1 MESAARVA
9 DQLAAAYPD
18 ARCELNF
25 TTPFE
30 LLVATVLSAQSTDV
44 RVNAVTPKLFDEF
57 PDAEALAVASP
68 ERVESIIRP
77 VGMYRNK
84 AMALVGLSRMI
95 VDEYAGAVPDTLEQ
109 LVALPG
115 VGRKTANVVLGNA
128 FGVPGIT
135 PDTHV
140 MRVSNRLGWV
150 DSRKPDAVE
159 QRLMELL
166 PREQWTVMSH
176 VLITHGRRVCHAR
189 RPACGACPVVDACPS
204 NDCGEQDPEKAA
216 ALVTQGAG
224 R

>member
-9 DQLAAAYPD
+9 DKLAAAYPD
-18 ARCELNF
+18 ARCELDF

-30 LLVATVLSAQSTDV
+30 LLVATVLSGQSTDV

-84 AMALVGLSRMI
+84 AAALVGLSQMI
-95 VDEYAGAVPDTLEQ
+95 VDEHAGAVPDTLER

-128 FGVPGIT
+128 FDVPGIT

-150 DSRKPDAVE
+150 DSRNPDVVE
-159 QRLMELL
+159 RRLMELL
-166 PREQWTVMSH
+166 PRERWTAMSH
-176 VLITHGRRVCHAR
+176 VLIAHGRRVCHAR
-189 RPACGACPVVDACPS
+189 RPACGACPVADACPS
-204 NDCGEQDPEKAA
+204 NDCGEQDPTKAA
-216 ALVTQGAG
+216 ALVVQGPS

>member
-84 AMALVGLSRMI
+84 AVALVGLSRMI
-95 VDEYAGAVPDTLEQ
+95 VDEHAGAVPDTLEQ

-150 DSRKPDAVE
+150 DSRKPDVVE
-159 QRLMELL
+159 RRLMELL
-166 PREQWTVMSH
+166 PRERWTAMSH
-176 VLITHGRRVCHAR
+176 VLIAHGRRVCHAR

>member
-18 ARCELNF
+18 ARCELDF

-57 PDAEALAVASP
+57 PDAEALAVASQ

-84 AMALVGLSRMI
+84 AAALVGLSQMI
-95 VDEYAGAVPDTLEQ
+95 VDEHAGAVPDTLEQ

-128 FGVPGIT
+128 FDVPGIT

-150 DSRKPDAVE
+150 DSRNPDVVE
-159 QRLMELL
+159 RRLMELL
-166 PREQWTVMSH
+166 PCEQWTAMSH
-176 VLITHGRRVCHAR
+176 ALIAHGRRVCHAR
-189 RPACGACPVVDACPS
+189 RPACGACPVVNACPS

-216 ALVTQGAG
+216 ALVVQGPS

>member
-18 ARCELNF
+18 ARCELDF

-68 ERVESIIRP
+68 ERVENIIRP

-84 AMALVGLSRMI
+84 AAALVGLSRMI
-95 VDEYAGAVPDTLEQ
+95 VDEHAGAVPDTLEQ

-128 FGVPGIT
+128 FDVPGIT

-150 DSRKPDAVE
+150 DSRNPDVVE
-159 QRLMELL
+159 RRLMELL
-166 PREQWTVMSH
+166 PRERWTAMSH
-176 VLITHGRRVCHAR
+176 VLIAHGRRVCHAR
-189 RPACGACPVVDACPS
+189 RPACGACPVADACPS
-204 NDCGEQDPEKAA
+204 NDCGEQDPTKAA
-216 ALVTQGAG
+216 TLVAEGPS

>member
-57 PDAEALAVASP
+57 PDAEALAVASS

-84 AMALVGLSRMI
+84 ATALVGLSRMI
-95 VDEYAGAVPDTLEQ
+95 VDEHAGAVPDTLEQ

-166 PREQWTVMSH
+166 PRGQWTGMSH

-216 ALVTQGAG
+216 ALVTREAG

>member
-18 ARCELNF
+18 ARCELDF

-57 PDAEALAVASP
+57 PDAEALALASL
-68 ERVESIIRP
+68 ERVENIIRP

-84 AMALVGLSRMI
+84 AKALVGLSNTI

-128 FGVPGIT
+128 FDVPGIT

-150 DSRKPDAVE
+150 DSRNADAVE

-166 PREQWTVMSH
+166 PRERWTVMSH
-176 VLITHGRRVCHAR
+176 VLIAHGRRVCHAR

-204 NDCGEQDPEKAA
+204 NDCGEQDPTKAA
-216 ALVTQGAG
+216 ALVAEGPS

>member
-18 ARCELNF
+18 ARCELDF

-84 AMALVGLSRMI
+84 AAALVGLSQMI
-95 VDEYAGAVPDTLEQ
+95 VDEYAGAVPDTLGQ

-128 FGVPGIT
+128 FDVPGIT

-150 DSRKPDAVE
+150 DSRNPDVVE
-159 QRLMELL
+159 RRLMELL
-166 PREQWTVMSH
+166 PRERWTAMSH
-176 VLITHGRRVCHAR
+176 VLIAHGRRVCHAR
-189 RPACGACPVVDACPS
+189 RPACGACPVVDVCPS
-204 NDCGEQDPEKAA
+204 NDCGEQDPTKAA
-216 ALVTQGAG
+216 ALVVQGPS

>member
-9 DQLAAAYPD
+9 DKLAEAYPD
-18 ARCELNF
+18 ARCELDF

-57 PDAEALAVASP
+57 PDAEALAIASP

-84 AMALVGLSRMI
+84 AVALVGLSQMI

-150 DSRKPDAVE
+150 DERKPDVVE
-159 QRLMELL
+159 RRLMELL
-166 PREQWTVMSH
+166 PRERWTVMSH
-176 VLITHGRRVCHAR
+176 VLIAHGRRICHAR
-189 RPACGACPVVDACPS
+189 RPACGACPVADACPS
-204 NDCGEQDPEKAA
+204 NDCGEQDPKKAA
-216 ALVTQGAG
+216 ALVAQGTSQ
-224 R
+224 